1 MSFHISHVLSI
12 ELWLRFIPSWV
23 IGASAD
29 AYEYWWLENHSNDTL
44 GQFPKRS
51 EAESFH
57 SQSRSAPVHNRLTK
71 RLEEE
76 FPAKEVEELGSP
88 FKEYFGLDLDG
99 FTYARVPN
107 PFRNQSTAPQDY
119 ELKLVDATE
128 VESSLPLSGQ
138 LARNASFIIA
148 WDDNTDAWPNGWENG
163 TDLYQAYLY
172 FKANKIPFPIVPSPS
187 TFIARNYTTKPAFFG
202 CDAHLTSTNDTR
214 APIIAWFGNAPYSS
228 YSNITFYQNQ
238 TPIPRVYDIW
248 NNTFNQITQGAG
260 SLDPEWSAC
269 LACAAIDRSL
279 AKVHPPMQ
287 RTAQCQSCFGR
298 YCWDGVSAPDTGY
311 VNVDPTLVM
320 NSTVTYAEWNATVG
334 KNWQ

>member
-1 MSFHISHVLSI
+1 MVN
-12 ELWLRFIPSWV
+12 PSWV
-23 IGASAD
+23 IGASAN
-29 AYEYWWLENHSNDTL
+29 AYEYWYLEVHSNDTL

-51 EAESFH
+51 EAPT
-57 SQSRSAPVHNRLTK
+57 SQPLKRSPATKEELIK

-76 FPAKEVEELGSP
+76 FPAQEVEELGTP
-88 FKEYFGLDLDG
+88 FEKYFGLDLG
-99 FTYARVPN
+99 GYTYARVPN
-107 PFRNQSTAPQDY
+107 PFRNQSTSPQDH

-128 VESSLPLSGQ
+128 VASSLPLAGQ

-172 FKANKIPFPIVPSPS
+172 FKKHQIPFPIVPSPA

-202 CDAHLTSTNDTR
+202 CDAQLTTTNDTR

-228 YSNITFYQNQ
+228 YSNITFFQNV
-238 TPIPRVYDIW
+238 TPIPRVHDIW

-260 SLDPEWSAC
+260 SLDLEWPAC

-279 AKVHPPMQ
+279 AKLSPPMQ
-287 RTAQCQSCFGR
+287 RTAQCQGCFDR
-298 YCWDGVSAPDTGY
+298 YCWNGISAPEYPGPVD
-311 VNVDPTLVM
+311 VDPTLVL
-320 NSTVTYAEWNATVG
+320 NSSVTYAEWYASVG
-334 KNWQ
+334 KNLQ

>member
-1 MSFHISHVLSI
+1 MLTNILSFI
-12 ELWLRFIPSWV
+12 

-29 AYEYWWLENHSNDTL
+29 AYEYWYLENHSNNTL

-51 EAESFH
+51 EAAS
-57 SQSRSAPVHNRLTK
+57 SQPQGRSSQEDNGLSK

-76 FPAKEVEELGSP
+76 FPAEEVEELGEP

-107 PFRNQSTAPQDY
+107 PFRNQSTAPHDH

-128 VESSLPLSGQ
+128 VESSLPLAGQ

-148 WDDNTDAWPNGWENG
+148 WDDNTDAWPNGWQNG

-172 FKANKIPFPIVPSPS
+172 FKENEIPFPIVPSPA
-187 TFIARNYTTKPAFFG
+187 TFIARNYTTRPAFFG
-202 CDAHLTSTNDTR
+202 CEAHLTSTNNTR
-214 APIIAWFGNAPYSS
+214 APIVAWFGNAPYSS
-228 YSNITFYQNQ
+228 YSNITFFQNT
-238 TPIPRVYDIW
+238 TPIPRVHDIW

-279 AKVHPPMQ
+279 GKLRPPMH
-287 RTAQCQSCFGR
+287 RTAQCQGCFDR
-298 YCWDGVSAPDTGY
+298 YCWDGVWTPEWGY
-311 VNVDPTLVM
+311 VDVDPTLVM
-320 NSTVTYAEWNATVG
+320 SSTVTYAEWNATIG
-334 KNWQ
+334 KNLQ